1 MIDLRSLLK
10 TQDLFLGFFSPP
22 FSCFFNPA
30 LELSSLTFTLKITM
44 QLPNFKQFIPAL
56 AVIIVSLSSSSFAQ
70 QNIGLSTV
78 ELKTGIYRIQAE
90 LADTPKAREVGLMNR
105 ASMPTNSGMLFIFE
119 QKAGHC
125 FWMNNTK
132 IPLSIAFIADDGK
145 IVNIEEMQAETTNN
159 HCPKVAIRYAL
170 EMNKQWFSERVINPG
185 AVIQG
190 LPKR

>member
-1 MIDLRSLLK
+1 MY
-10 TQDLFLGFFSPP
+10 
-22 FSCFFNPA
+22 
-30 LELSSLTFTLKITM
+30 TLKPYLRYLFTFVFLVHSGI
-44 QLPNFKQFIPAL
+44 AL
-56 AVIIVSLSSSSFAQ
+56 AQVNA
-70 QNIGLSTV
+70 GLPTI

-90 LADTPKAREVGLMNR
+90 LADNPKAREVGLMNR
-105 ASMPTNSGMLFIFE
+105 TTMPSNSGMLFIFE

-159 HCPKVAIRYAL
+159 HCPKASVRYAL
-170 EMNKQWFSERVINPG
+170 EMNKQWFSERVIVPG
-185 AVIQG
+185 TVITG

>member
-1 MIDLRSLLK
+1 MH
-10 TQDLFLGFFSPP
+10 
-22 FSCFFNPA
+22 
-30 LELSSLTFTLKITM
+30 
-44 QLPNFKQFIPAL
+44 LPHIKQFIF
-56 AVIIVSLSSSSFAQ
+56 SLTTISGIFSSTTFAQ
-70 QNIGLSTV
+70 QNVDLPSV

-105 ASMPTNSGMLFIFE
+105 TSMPTNSGMLFIFE

-159 HCPKVAIRYAL
+159 HCPKAAVRYAL
-170 EMNKQWFSERVINPG
+170 EMNKQWFSERVIVPG
-185 AVIQG
+185 TIIQG
-190 LPKR
+190 LPKK

>member
-1 MIDLRSLLK
+1 MK
-10 TQDLFLGFFSPP
+10 TTAQFFCKLIAAILFIG
-22 FSCFFNPA
+22 
-30 LELSSLTFTLKITM
+30 SSL
-44 QLPNFKQFIPAL
+44 AL
-56 AVIIVSLSSSSFAQ
+56 AQVNV
-70 QNIGLSTV
+70 GLPTI

-105 ASMPTNSGMLFIFE
+105 TSMPTNSGMLFIFE

-159 HCPKVAIRYAL
+159 HCPRANVRYAL
-170 EMNKQWFSERVINPG
+170 EMNKQWFSDRVIVPG
-185 AVIQG
+185 SVITG
-190 LPKR
+190 LPK

>member
-1 MIDLRSLLK
+1 MENMLISKNNLIKLLA
-10 TQDLFLGFFSPP
+10 TLFFFG
-22 FSCFFNPA
+22 
-30 LELSSLTFTLKITM
+30 SSL
-44 QLPNFKQFIPAL
+44 AL
-56 AVIIVSLSSSSFAQ
+56 AQV
-70 QNIGLSTV
+70 NTGLPTI
-78 ELKTGIYRIQAE
+78 ELKAGIYRIQAE

-105 ASMPTNSGMLFIFE
+105 TSMPTNSGMLFVFE

-159 HCPKVAIRYAL
+159 HCPKAAVRYAL
-170 EMNKQWFSERVINPG
+170 EMNKQWFSERVIVPG
-185 AVIQG
+185 TIVTG

>member
-1 MIDLRSLLK
+1 MLISKNNFIKLLAP
-10 TQDLFLGFFSPP
+10 LFLLG
-22 FSCFFNPA
+22 
-30 LELSSLTFTLKITM
+30 SSLS
-44 QLPNFKQFIPAL
+44 L
-56 AVIIVSLSSSSFAQ
+56 AQV
-70 QNIGLSTV
+70 NIGLPTI
-78 ELKTGIYRIQAE
+78 ELKAGIYRIQAE

-105 ASMPTNSGMLFIFE
+105 TSMPTNSGMLFVFE

-159 HCPKVAIRYAL
+159 HCPKAAVRYAL
-170 EMNKQWFSERVINPG
+170 EMNKQWFSERVIVPG
-185 AVIQG
+185 TVVTG